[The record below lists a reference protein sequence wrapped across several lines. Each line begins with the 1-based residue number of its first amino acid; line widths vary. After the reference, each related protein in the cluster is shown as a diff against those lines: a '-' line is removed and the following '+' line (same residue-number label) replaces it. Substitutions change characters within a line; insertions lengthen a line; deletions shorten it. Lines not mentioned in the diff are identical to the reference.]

1 MPVEIKK
8 LIVKAIVDSPRNG
21 NEEIAMQN
29 ALTSESFDQEILI
42 KNCVKQVLQIL
53 KQNKQR

>member
-8 LIVKAIVDSPRNG
+8 LIVKAIVDSSGSKQGDDTNSSSSKTP
-21 NEEIAMQN
+21 I
-29 ALTSESFDQEILI
+29 DQEQII

-53 KQNKQR
+53 KQTKQR